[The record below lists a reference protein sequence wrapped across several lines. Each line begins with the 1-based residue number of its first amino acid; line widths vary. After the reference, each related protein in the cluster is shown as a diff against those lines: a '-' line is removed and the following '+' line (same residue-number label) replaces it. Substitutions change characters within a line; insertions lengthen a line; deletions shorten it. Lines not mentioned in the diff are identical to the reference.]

1 MVRCRQKMM
10 TVGSHCCDFVMVL
23 GCDRVPVCDGRVRVV
38 DGDHG
43 DFRELRS
50 NTASIC
56 IGFRLSL
63 LHLSVTG
70 VVMQGLA
77 VRVTILGNRNCI
89 PSIHDLSSGTPCIPG
104 KNMSWLIGV
113 ACRLIAVAGQREL
126 LHRGHTV
133 KW

>member
-10 TVGSHCCDFVMVL
+10 TVGSHCCGFVMVL
-23 GCDRVPVCDGRVRVV
+23 GCDRVPVLDDRVRVAV
-38 DGDHG
+38 GAHG
-43 DFRELRS
+43 DVHELRS

-70 VVMQGLA
+70 DVMQGLA
-77 VRVTILGNRNCI
+77 VRVTSLGTRNCI
-89 PSIHDLSSGTPCIPG
+89 PNSHDLSSGTPCSMGNIA
-104 KNMSWLIGV
+104 SWLIGV

>member
-1 MVRCRQKMM
+1 MVRLLLRMM
-10 TVGSHCCDFVMVL
+10 TVGFHCCDFVMVL
-23 GCDRVPVCDGRVRVV
+23 CCDRVPACDGLVQVV
-38 DGDHG
+38 DHG
-43 DFRELRS
+43 DLRGLRS

-70 VVMQGLA
+70 DVMQGLA
-77 VRVTILGNRNCI
+77 VRVTSLGTRNCI
-89 PSIHDLSSGTPCIPG
+89 PNSHDLSSGTPCSMG
-104 KNMSWLIGV
+104 KIASWLIGV

-126 LHRGHTV
+126 LHRGHIV